1 MSHSGRML
9 FCGTTKGTLWSMKF
23 PLNVPGEWTEHQGHG
38 AAITKVCSKLKV
50 VVCFTFCVIFI
61 HYKFFFFNQCG
72 KNSLYLFQV

>member
-38 AAITKVCSKLKV
+38 AAITKVRPFPSIHVLGHLPKNLPSSLCSKE
-50 VVCFTFCVIFI
+50 
-61 HYKFFFFNQCG
+61 
-72 KNSLYLFQV
+72 NSFGNFKLCSLN

>member
-38 AAITKVCSKLKV
+38 AAITKVRPFASVCILGHLPKNLSSLCLKENSFGNFKLCSLK
-50 VVCFTFCVIFI
+50 
-61 HYKFFFFNQCG
+61 
-72 KNSLYLFQV
+72 

>member
-50 VVCFTFCVIFI
+50 AVCFTFFVIFI
-61 HYKFFFFNQCG
+61 
-72 KNSLYLFQV
+72 

>member
-38 AAITKVCSKLKV
+38 AAITKVRPFAS
-50 VVCFTFCVIFI
+50 I
-61 HYKFFFFNQCG
+61 HVLVYRGVYPKIYP
-72 KNSLYLFQV
+72 LLFVKKKIHLGISNYVL